1 MCGHVCQTGAITVGD
16 LRKLTDPEWK
26 TLDIPA
32 ICRVYLKYVVRQSST
47 LAVAWSSDYSVQ
59 RVGCLTDGPILIIV
73 RAVRTTPGGP
83 KTFIQELQ
91 DDFNFGACAF
101 QMPLL
106 LDPITYSSACCCVP
120 AGQPFDYPQYDTN
133 LQSLMAMG
141 FNHDEAMDCLLYTS
155 PSPRD

>member
-1 MCGHVCQTGAITVGD
+1 VCGHVCQTGAITVGD

-106 LDPITYSSACCCVP
+106 LDPITYSNAYTLVLLCTRRSTLRLSAVRHESAEP
-120 AGQPFDYPQYDTN
+120 DGDGV
-133 LQSLMAMG
+133 QS
-141 FNHDEAMDCLLYTS
+141 
-155 PSPRD
+155 